1 MTARDP
7 VAAFGSHTQLLNQA
21 DLNDLEAQAIYLI
34 RETVASFEKPAML
47 FSGGKDSCVMLHL
60 AEKAL
65 GPGKLPFDLVL
76 IDTGHYFPEV
86 LQFARKRTANHVL
99 VIGSVEDSI
108 ARGTVRL
115 HDRDEGRNAHQSV
128 TLLETIEARGYN
140 ALLGGGRRDE
150 EKARAKERLFS
161 HRDKHGRWDPKN
173 QRPELWQ
180 LFNTRLKPKEH
191 FRVFPISNFTEL
203 AVWQYITRE
212 QVALPALYF
221 AHLREVFFRKGLIV
235 PVTPVTQPTAL
246 EKVEVKQVRFR
257 TVGDMSCTCPVLSD
271 ASTLEAI
278 VAETQLVTVSERG
291 ATRLDDQTS
300 DSAMEQRKREGYF

>member
-1 MTARDP
+1 MTARD
-7 VAAFGSHTQLLNQA
+7 AAIEFTQQA
-21 DLNDLEAQAIYLI
+21 HLDALEAEAIYLI
-34 RETVASFEKPAML
+34 RETMASFEKPAML

-60 AEKAL
+60 AEKAF

-86 LQFARKRTANHVL
+86 LSFARKRTANHRL

-115 HDRDEGRNAHQSV
+115 GDSLESRNAYQSV
-128 TLLETIEARGYN
+128 TLLETIAQRGYD

-180 LFNTRLKPKEH
+180 LFNTRIKPGEH

-203 AVWQYITRE
+203 DVWQYISRE
-212 QVALPALYF
+212 QVALPSLYF
-221 AHLREVFFRKGLIV
+221 AHPREVYERRGLLV
-235 PVTPVTQPTAL
+235 PVTPITPPRASDFVQTRT
-246 EKVEVKQVRFR
+246 VRFR
-257 TVGDMSCTCPVLSD
+257 TVGDMSCTCPVLSH
-271 ASTLEAI
+271 ASTLEQI
-278 VAETQLVTVSERG
+278 VAETRLVSVSERG

-300 DSAMEQRKREGYF
+300 ASAMEQRKKEGYF